1 MSWDYLRHFF
11 FQKEAVTIWNIL
23 THFFTFT
30 GGMAAG
36 VRSCAF
42 CKPENRKMN
51 GWITG
56 TGGMKIE
63 ISDCGK
69 ALRCH
74 VIGSG
79 IGCE

>member
-36 VRSCAF
+36 VTLMCLLQAGKQEDEWRDHR
-42 CKPENRKMN
+42 NRRN
-51 GWITG
+51 
-56 TGGMKIE
+56 E
-63 ISDCGK
+63 D
-69 ALRCH
+69 
-74 VIGSG
+74 
-79 IGCE
+79 